1 MIKEILFSTA
11 LLFTGAL
18 NAQTEIY
25 NEDFQS
31 GFPINYSIVNNDGLT
46 PNTAVSDFAD
56 AWVLMTDPDNASD
69 TIMGSTSFF
78 ETSGRADRWLIS
90 SPIDLGTFG
99 NMLYWEARSH
109 DPSYPDDYYVLV
121 SRTDTQL
128 ASFTDTV
135 ASILNELEAW
145 QDRSANLSEHVLDN
159 ETIYVAF
166 VNTTLDGFKLY
177 IDDIRVEVED
187 PAGVN
192 ELIYTTVKTFPNPS
206 SDYIEV
212 SGNKEFSNYK
222 VVSLSGEVI
231 INSTESKIDITK
243 LQAGNYLMIAEGDD
257 AIGRTSFIKL

>member
-1 MIKEILFSTA
+1 MIKEILFTTA
-11 LLFTGAL
+11 LLFTGAI

-31 GFPINYSIVNNDGLT
+31 GFPISYSIVDNDGLIV
-46 PNTAVSDFAD
+46 NTAVSDFSD
-56 AWVLMTDPDNASD
+56 AWILLTDPDNASD

-78 ETSGRADRWLIS
+78 ESSDRADRWLIS
-90 SPIDLGTFG
+90 SSINLSTFG

-135 ASILNELEAW
+135 ASILNELETW
-145 QDRSANLSEHVLDN
+145 QERSANLSEHALDS

-177 IDDIRVEVED
+177 VDDIRVEGED

-192 ELIYTTVKTFPNPS
+192 ELIYATVTTFPNPS
-206 SDYIEV
+206 IDYIEV
-212 SGNKEFSNYK
+212 SGNKNFNNYK
-222 VVSLSGEVI
+222 IVSLSGEVI

-243 LQAGNYLMIAEGDD
+243 LQSGSYLMITEGDD